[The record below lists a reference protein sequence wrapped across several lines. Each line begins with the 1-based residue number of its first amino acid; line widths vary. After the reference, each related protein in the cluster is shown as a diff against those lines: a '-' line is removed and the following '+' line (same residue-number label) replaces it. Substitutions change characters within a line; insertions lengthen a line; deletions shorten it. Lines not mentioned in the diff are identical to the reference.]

1 MIRNILVPTDFSA
14 GSQAALLAAKQI
26 ARAVGASL
34 HLLHV
39 IENPFAPG
47 GFTEM
52 YTLPPGFYPE
62 ELDGVARQ
70 RLAEC
75 LSPDEHAAFR
85 TTLTTTLGIPAHE
98 ILQRLDED
106 PKIDLVVMGTHG
118 RGGVARF
125 VIGSVADK
133 VVRNA
138 PCPVMT
144 MKECPQWAL
153 ELPMVSAS
161 ENFSMR

>member
-1 MIRNILVPTDFSA
+1 MIRTILVPTDFSA
-14 GSQAALLAAKQI
+14 GSRAALFAAKQI
-26 ARAVGASL
+26 AKAVGASL

-47 GFTEM
+47 GFMEM

-62 ELDGVARQ
+62 ELDAAARQ

-75 LSPDEHAAFR
+75 LSPEEQAAFR
-85 TTLTTTLGIPAHE
+85 VTLTTTMGIPAHE
-98 ILQRLDED
+98 ILQRLDEE

-133 VVRNA
+133 IVRNA

-144 MKECPQWAL
+144 MKACPQWAF
-153 ELPMVSAS
+153 EPPMVSAS